1 MHLFIYLF
9 IYSKL
14 ISREQRQLLVK
25 CAATSLSSKLIA
37 RQKEF
42 FSEMVVNAV
51 SLLDDMLPLNMIGIK
66 KVTGGS
72 LEVGKEG
79 GREFKGLELREQVL

>member
-1 MHLFIYLF
+1 M
-9 IYSKL
+9 
-14 ISREQRQLLVK
+14 K

-42 FSEMVVNAV
+42 FSELVVDAV

-72 LEVGKEG
+72 LEVRGKREG
-79 GREFKGLELREQVL
+79 EGLELREQVLQFNFFGGNDSNQN